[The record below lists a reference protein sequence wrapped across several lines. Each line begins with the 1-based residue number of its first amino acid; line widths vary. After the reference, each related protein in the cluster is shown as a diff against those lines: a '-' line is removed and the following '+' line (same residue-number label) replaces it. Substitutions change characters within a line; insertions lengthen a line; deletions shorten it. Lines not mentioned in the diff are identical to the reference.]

1 MFVKVS
7 NKFGTAILGVG
18 CVVADSNLNI
28 VTQTEPSVF
37 GITRLKF
44 KCRGASRK
52 IERKDGLTM
61 WKRQN
66 VWCSVDSQS
75 PLASIVKGL
84 EYGDMVFVFG
94 TQSISRF
101 TDPNSGKTR
110 NTLFCS
116 LMDLRIISKA
126 DGSQQR
132 TAESVVT
139 EYVEPD
145 SDDFNGFDDL

>member
-1 MFVKVS
+1 MFVRVS

-18 CVVADSNLNI
+18 RVVADSNLNI

-37 GITRLKF
+37 GIKRLKF
-44 KCRGASRK
+44 KCRGVSRK

-75 PLASIVKGL
+75 PLASVVKGL

-126 DGSQQR
+126 AGSQQR
-132 TAESVVT
+132 AAESVV
-139 EYVEPD
+139 EEN
-145 SDDFNGFDDL
+145 DDNEFDDL